1 MHRKISTHVDGGSE
15 DPHRL
20 EPKLISTVDNWT
32 LSMDIDNVEF
42 AKKYVAE
49 DMRQRLLN
57 TAMAQN
63 SIYVFKMISSSHY
76 VEIFQKKK
84 GKELIFIFKFKYMFL
99 KLSAF
104 TRIYSVFI
112 FTKHTPFGS
121 PWAKLNTDIGLQ
133 THHHKLL
140 YPIQATWEAEIWC
153 SGLF

>member
-49 DMRQRLLN
+49 DIRQRLLN

-63 SIYVFKMISSSHY
+63 SRKECTFNTKFAMGGGG
-76 VEIFQKKK
+76 VENQLLSLCIQ
-84 GKELIFIFKFKYMFL
+84 IDQFL
-99 KLSAF
+99 AL
-104 TRIYSVFI
+104 
-112 FTKHTPFGS
+112 
-121 PWAKLNTDIGLQ
+121 
-133 THHHKLL
+133 
-140 YPIQATWEAEIWC
+140 C
-153 SGLF
+153 